1 MKGEPDEPLPADAVE
16 SFQSEF
22 AELHG
27 VVANVFKLLEAN
39 VDLGRLLSFD
49 FGDNNWR
56 HTSSET
62 TIGDIQSETYKK
74 IRSAFGLPAIE
85 IELNELDTDALQKTL
100 ESKIR
105 DPQGNFP
112 RDSET
117 FGKRRFKAKDIIHFL
132 VSAKFPG
139 VDPGIAEGLKA
150 VQDLFAAATAQ
161 TSADWVD
168 MFSTEV
174 AISTGG
180 ASEGLSVTP
189 FLGPSTAGEIGM
201 FHDHVLRIFDQRP

>member
-39 VDLGRLLSFD
+39 VDIGRLLSFGPKGID
-49 FGDNNWR
+49 LG
-56 HTSSET
+56 
-62 TIGDIQSETYKK
+62 IPTYKK

-117 FGKRRFKAKDIIHFL
+117 FGKRRFKAKDIVHFL

>member
-1 MKGEPDEPLPADAVE
+1 MKGEPDEPLPANAVE

-39 VDLGRLLSFD
+39 VDIGRLLSFGPKGID
-49 FGDNNWR
+49 LG
-56 HTSSET
+56 
-62 TIGDIQSETYKK
+62 IPTYKK

-117 FGKRRFKAKDIIHFL
+117 FGKRRFKAKDIVHFL

>member
-39 VDLGRLLSFD
+39 VDIGRLLSFGPKGID
-49 FGDNNWR
+49 LG
-56 HTSSET
+56 
-62 TIGDIQSETYKK
+62 IPTYKK

>member
-27 VVANVFKLLEAN
+27 VVANVLKLLEAN
-39 VDLGRLLSFD
+39 VDIGRLLSFGPKGID
-49 FGDNNWR
+49 LG
-56 HTSSET
+56 
-62 TIGDIQSETYKK
+62 IPTYKK